1 MADEPGPIGR
11 SCSYCGMEIRDLR
24 FAAELIVD
32 NQTLFYDDVGCMM
45 IHYLSH
51 MGIIPPVQN
60 TVKNAE
66 VKRAAVYD
74 YLSSEKVDAKV
85 AWYVKGSSVMTPMR
99 HGVIAFKSFSD
110 ALDFGGKF
118 GGEVMGWDAVLKT
131 FTDGEKQEG
140 HQHSEV
146 SDVHNAFNIPLKTLH
161 NNVTTVS
168 EALKRGKPL
177 VLVFFATWCPT
188 CSKNITTLS
197 RAYESMR
204 EKVTVFLSSFDPGDT
219 VEKITRFLEQ
229 HNAHSDWIVT
239 LPNVD
244 FLVSLRVISQ
254 ETVFGISVDGSIVY
268 EKRFGTLT
276 EDDWLRIADML
287 TAG

>member
-1 MADEPGPIGR
+1 
-11 SCSYCGMEIRDLR
+11 
-24 FAAELIVD
+24 
-32 NQTLFYDDVGCMM
+32 
-45 IHYLSH
+45 
-51 MGIIPPVQN
+51 
-60 TVKNAE
+60 
-66 VKRAAVYD
+66 
-74 YLSSEKVDAKV
+74 
-85 AWYVKGSSVMTPMR
+85 
-99 HGVIAFKSFSD
+99 
-110 ALDFGGKF
+110 
-118 GGEVMGWDAVLKT
+118 
-131 FTDGEKQEG
+131 
-140 HQHSEV
+140 
-146 SDVHNAFNIPLKTLH
+146 
-161 NNVTTVS
+161 
-168 EALKRGKPL
+168 
-177 VLVFFATWCPT
+177 
-188 CSKNITTLS
+188 
-197 RAYESMR
+197 SMR